1 MNGMSKD
8 ELLELASIIYS
19 IVEPVRSDDRAILAM
34 AEEFTKQALR
44 GYDDRRHMMA
54 ALMGGLVQCVD
65 GQITVVGLTRWVESA
80 FPQVQLT
87 HKYAAALMVS
97 GVTEEVLARVQ
108 SPWSAFILEVPD
120 KLLSLYDNKTDA
132 FTEIRRILVTRLQHK
147 DGSIRW
153 GYLAMTDSPLSVW
166 RFGVTTEDLLP
177 ANLGEG
183 AFRGGSEE
191 FEVTPQDER
200 VMTLIGRLIINA
212 CLAMSDPSAVKKVG
226 PGHKAFAKATREGRA
241 GEEPAV
247 RTFLLSKP
255 VKLDC
260 RPAIKEY
267 VEAPAGS
274 KRTLTVQSLVRG
286 HFKGQWFGP
295 GNGQYKV
302 IWREPHYRGPLDA
315 PIALR
320 SHHLSDDKK
329 VS

>member
-34 AEEFTKQALR
+34 AEAYTQEALQ
-44 GYDDRRHMMA
+44 GYDERRFTLA
-54 ALMGGLVQCVD
+54 SLMGSLVRCVD
-65 GQITVVGLTRWVESA
+65 GQITVVGLTRWAESA

-87 HKYAAALMVS
+87 HKYAAALMAS
-97 GVTEEVLARVQ
+97 GTTEEVIARVQ
-108 SPWSAFILEVPD
+108 SPWSAFFIEVPD
-120 KLLSLYDNKTDA
+120 KLLSLYDNPSGQ
-132 FTEIRRILVTRLQHK
+132 FVEIRRILVTRLQHK
-147 DGSIRW
+147 DGSLRW
-153 GYLAMTDSPLSVW
+153 GYIGYTDTPLSVW

-177 ANLGEG
+177 ADLGEG
-183 AFRGGSEE
+183 AFKGGEQ
-191 FEVTPQDER
+191 FEMTSQDER
-200 VMTLIGRLIINA
+200 VLTLIGRLIINA